1 MTDFYFLL
9 FLAGLIGGLIS
20 GLLGVGG
27 GIIYIVILPIA
38 FNFIGIPQQEIAQF
52 TIANS
57 LFGTFFAGLFA
68 TYTHFK
74 QGEFYPKPILI
85 ISIAS
90 IVAGLLSLN
99 FIVNTPFYSKETF
112 NVVVIFLLGAMLF
125 STLLNAKKQL
135 NFTERNEKVKRLL
148 SFTGLSAGLTAS
160 LTGLGGGII
169 IIPFLNQGF
178 KMGVKKAKAISLGVI
193 TITSLAMVVFNLFQ
207 VPMHA
212 IELQH
217 TGYILFQVTIPLIIG
232 TLLTARLGVKWSRK
246 MKASTVSYFFAFFII
261 LVIIKK
267 FLELL

>member
-1 MTDFYFLL
+1 MEFYFLL

-38 FNFIGIPQQEIAQF
+38 FQYLGIPNEQIAQF

-74 QGEFYPKPILI
+74 NGEFYPRQILI
-85 ISIAS
+85 ISISS
-90 IVAGLLSLN
+90 IVAGLVSLY
-99 FIVNTPFYSKETF
+99 FIVNTPFYSQEVF
-112 NVVVIFLLGAMLF
+112 NIVVIFLLGAMLF
-125 STLLNAKKQL
+125 STLFNAKKQAG
-135 NFTERNEKVKRLL
+135 FQETARRSKRLL
-148 SFTGLSAGLTAS
+148 SLTGLSAGLTAS

-193 TITSLAMVVFNLFQ
+193 TLTSLAMVIFNLFQ
-207 VPMHA
+207 VPMEV
-212 IELQH
+212 IEVKH
-217 TGYILFQVTIPLIIG
+217 TGYILFQVAGPLIIG
-232 TLLTARLGVKWSRK
+232 TLLTAKWGVRLSRK
-246 MKASTVSYFFAFFII
+246 MKASAVSYLFSAFII
-261 LVIIKK
+261 LVIVKK
-267 FLELL
+267 MIEFL

>member
-1 MTDFYFLL
+1 MDFYFLL

-27 GIIYIVILPIA
+27 GIVYIVILPIA
-38 FNFIGIPQQEIAQF
+38 FQFIGIPYEEIAQF

-68 TYTHFK
+68 TYNHFK
-74 QGEFYPKPILI
+74 HGEFFPKQILI
-85 ISIAS
+85 ISFSS
-90 IVAGLLSLN
+90 IIAGLLSLH
-99 FIVNTPFYSKETF
+99 FIVNTPFYSKEVF
-112 NVVVIFLLGAMLF
+112 NIVVIFLLGAMLF
-125 STLLNAKKQL
+125 STLFNAKKQA
-135 NFTERNEKVKRLL
+135 NFVETTNRTKRLM

-193 TITSLAMVVFNLFQ
+193 TITSLAMVIFNLFQ
-207 VPMHA
+207 TPMQS
-212 IELQH
+212 IEVTH

-232 TLLTARLGVKWSRK
+232 TLLTARWGVRLSRK
-246 MKASTVSYFFAFFII
+246 MKASAVSYLFSAFII

-267 FLELL
+267 LIELL